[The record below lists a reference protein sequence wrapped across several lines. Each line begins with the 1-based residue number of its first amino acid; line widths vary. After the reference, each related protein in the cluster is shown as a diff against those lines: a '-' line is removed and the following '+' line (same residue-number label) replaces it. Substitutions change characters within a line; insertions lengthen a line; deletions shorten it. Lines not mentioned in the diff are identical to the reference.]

1 MTSTIRLAGLTASVV
16 IHRDPQGI
24 PHIRAGSSSDAFF
37 GQGWAHAED
46 RLFQMEYDRRRAYG
60 RWAEW
65 VGPAGLEADRLNR
78 RFRIGD
84 SARLD
89 WERATPEARAMLT
102 AFAAGV
108 NAFIASTSRWGAE
121 FEIAGAEPEPWREW
135 DSMAVFKIRH
145 LDMGPWTAK
154 LWRARLLRQLGPD
167 RAAELTRAAQPH
179 PLLIVPPGAEY
190 RGMRADGYAEMDRH
204 ASAMFLVP
212 GATQGSNNWALAG
225 SRTASGKPLVAGDPH
240 RSLDV
245 PNVYYQNH
253 LACPD
258 WDAIGLSFP
267 GVPGLPHFGHN
278 ARVAWCVTH
287 AMADYQ
293 DLFIERFDGGDP
305 PRYEFRGEWRE
316 TELRTETIA
325 VRGADPVE
333 IETAA
338 THHGPVV
345 IGEPRH
351 GHAIACAYTALSG
364 PISTF
369 DTFIPMLA
377 ARSGA
382 ELGVAMRGWVEPANN
397 LVWADVDGHIGYRTR
412 GQVPIRSMDNA
423 WTPVPGWTGAHE
435 WRGAIPFEEM
445 PAMSDPDVGWVATAN
460 SKITGTDYP
469 HYLGLDYVADFRT
482 RRVVARLDSM
492 EKASVDDMAAIH
504 ADRVCLPARDMLELV
519 ARLRVAELPGP
530 HQRDPQW
537 QSALSRLLSWDG
549 VMDKDAV
556 APAIFTVLRQR
567 LMEELMA
574 PILGPLTAE
583 AFAKVPGG
591 GVAHMTRLKAR
602 LAELIAADDRSLL
615 PAGVA
620 DWRHALARAL
630 TGALGELRAALG
642 DDMSAWR
649 WERLHVTRPRHPL
662 AAGFPELGA
671 TLDPPSVAVGG
682 DGETVNATGYVPGAG
697 YHVSLTS
704 VARYAFDLG
713 DWEASAWVVPHGASG
728 HADSPH
734 WADQLSAWAECRLL
748 PMRYD
753 WTRILSEAESTTTL
767 APA

>member
-1 MTSTIRLAGLTASVV
+1 MTTTIRLAGLTASVV

-24 PHIRAGSSSDAFF
+24 PHVRAGSSSDAFF

-154 LWRARLLRQLGPD
+154 LWRARLLRQLGPE

-364 PISTF
+364 PNSTF
-369 DTFIPMLA
+369 DTFVPMLA
-377 ARSGA
+377 AQQRSGA
-382 ELGVAMRGWVEPANN
+382 RSRHARVGGAGQQPGLGRRRRPHRLSDARPGSRSARWP
-397 LVWADVDGHIGYRTR
+397 TR
-412 GQVPIRSMDNA
+412 GRRCPAGRAS
-423 WTPVPGWTGAHE
+423 TSGAAHPL
-435 WRGAIPFEEM
+435 RGDARGERP
-445 PAMSDPDVGWVATAN
+445 
-460 SKITGTDYP
+460 
-469 HYLGLDYVADFRT
+469 
-482 RRVVARLDSM
+482 RRRLDRHRQQQ
-492 EKASVDDMAAIH
+492 DH
-504 ADRVCLPARDMLELV
+504 RHRLPALPRS
-519 ARLRVAELPGP
+519 RLRRGLPHP
-530 HQRDPQW
+530 PR
-537 QSALSRLLSWDG
+537 
-549 VMDKDAV
+549 
-556 APAIFTVLRQR
+556 
-567 LMEELMA
+567 
-574 PILGPLTAE
+574 
-583 AFAKVPGG
+583 GG
-591 GVAHMTRLKAR
+591 AAR
-602 LAELIAADDRSLL
+602 LAGEGHRR
-615 PAGVA
+615 
-620 DWRHALARAL
+620 RH
-630 TGALGELRAALG
+630 GG
-642 DDMSAWR
+642 DPR
-649 WERLHVTRPRHPL
+649 RPRVPSR
-662 AAGFPELGA
+662 AGHVWSCSRGFASPSCRARTSA
-671 TLDPPSVAVGG
+671 TRSGSRRWRG
-682 DGETVNATGYVPGAG
+682 CSPGTA
-697 YHVSLTS
+697 
-704 VARYAFDLG
+704 
-713 DWEASAWVVPHGASG
+713 
-728 HADSPH
+728 
-734 WADQLSAWAECRLL
+734 
-748 PMRYD
+748 
-753 WTRILSEAESTTTL
+753 
-767 APA
+767 